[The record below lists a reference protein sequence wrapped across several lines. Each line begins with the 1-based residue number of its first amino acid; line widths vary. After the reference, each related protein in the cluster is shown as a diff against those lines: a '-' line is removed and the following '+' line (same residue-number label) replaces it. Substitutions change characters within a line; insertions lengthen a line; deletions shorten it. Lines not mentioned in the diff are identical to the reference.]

1 MTERARRHVQREP
14 RLFAVGPS
22 RLLWTGRSLDLA
34 IDERAAPW
42 PRAVRGHLSVV
53 PDGLPARA
61 FALDDAGRHRWQPI
75 APCAR
80 IHVDLQ
86 SPALRWSGTAYFDS
100 NEGDEPIERG
110 FTRWDWL
117 RTASPDG
124 STTVVY
130 DVEPRVGSG
139 RVLAQ
144 RFTAG
149 GQVQA
154 LDAPARQPLPRTT
167 WWRVDRQVCAVQ
179 GRSGAI
185 DGPPRVLRTL
195 EDTPFYARSLLDL
208 SLDGQRREHAV
219 HETLDV
225 RRLVQPWV
233 QTLLPF
239 RMPRR
244 A

>member
-1 MTERARRHVQREP
+1 MTERAQRHVRREP

-34 IDERAAPW
+34 IDERGAPL
-42 PRAVRGHLSVV
+42 PRTVLGHLSVV

-80 IHVDLQ
+80 IHVDLHKP
-86 SPALRWSGTAYFDS
+86 SLRWSGTAYFDS
-100 NEGDEPIERG
+100 NEGDEPIEHG

-124 STTVVY
+124 GTTVVY
-130 DVEPRVGSG
+130 DVEPRHGAA

-144 RFTAG
+144 RFMPG

-154 LDAPARQPLPRTT
+154 LTVPARQPLPRTT
-167 WWRVDRQVCAVQ
+167 WWRVDRQVCAADSS
-179 GRSGAI
+179 SGFSV
-185 DGPPRVLRTL
+185 DPPRVLRTL

-208 SLDGQRREHAV
+208 SLDGERREHAV

-225 RRLVQPWV
+225 RRLTQPWV

-244 A
+244 S